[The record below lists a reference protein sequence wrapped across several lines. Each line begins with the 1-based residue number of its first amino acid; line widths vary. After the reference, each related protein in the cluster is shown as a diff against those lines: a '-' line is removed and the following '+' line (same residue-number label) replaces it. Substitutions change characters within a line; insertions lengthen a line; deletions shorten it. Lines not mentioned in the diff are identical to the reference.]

1 MGSETD
7 DIITELI
14 DSFLQ
19 RYQKGLEESERN
31 TSNFIFDSV
40 DLLSLLSY
48 HLHKTSLKRGKSYI
62 ESPEWLK
69 NKRATINPKN
79 DDDNCFQDAITV
91 ALNHQNIENHP
102 ERVSNI
108 ESFIN
113 QYNQKDIDFSSHQKY
128 WKKFEQN
135 NKTIDLNILYIPLNT
150 KQIRL
155 AYSK

>member
-31 TSNFIFDSV
+31 TGNFIFDSV

-69 NKRATINPKN
+69 
-79 DDDNCFQDAITV
+79 
-91 ALNHQNIENHP
+91 
-102 ERVSNI
+102 
-108 ESFIN
+108 
-113 QYNQKDIDFSSHQKY
+113 
-128 WKKFEQN
+128 KKQ
-135 NKTIDLNILYIPLNT
+135 
-150 KQIRL
+150 Q
-155 AYSK
+155 

>member
-48 HLHKTSLKRGKSYI
+48 HLHKTSLKRRKSYI

-69 NKRATINPKN
+69 
-79 DDDNCFQDAITV
+79 
-91 ALNHQNIENHP
+91 
-102 ERVSNI
+102 
-108 ESFIN
+108 
-113 QYNQKDIDFSSHQKY
+113 
-128 WKKFEQN
+128 KKQ
-135 NKTIDLNILYIPLNT
+135 
-150 KQIRL
+150 Q
-155 AYSK
+155 

>member
-1 MGSETD
+1 MMGSETY
-7 DIITELI
+7 DIIAELI

-19 RYQKGLEESERN
+19 RCQEGLHKSKRNESK
-31 TSNFIFDSV
+31 FIFDGV
-40 DLLSLLSY
+40 DLLSY
-48 HLHKTSLKRGKSYI
+48 CLHKTSLKRGKSYI

-91 ALNHQNIENHP
+91 ALNHQHIENHP

-108 ESFIN
+108 EPFIN
-113 QYNQKDIDFSSHQKY
+113 QYNQKGIDFSSHQKY

-135 NKTIDLNILYIPLNT
+135 NKTIALNILSIPLNT

>member
-1 MGSETD
+1 MKAN
-7 DIITELI
+7 L
-14 DSFLQ
+14 FLMALVCC
-19 RYQKGLEESERN
+19 RS
-31 TSNFIFDSV
+31 
-40 DLLSLLSY
+40 
-48 HLHKTSLKRGKSYI
+48 LHKTSLKRGKSYI

-113 QYNQKDIDFSSHQKY
+113 QYNQKDIDFSSYQKY